1 MHARAHRAVGFG
13 AVALFV
19 ILSVVFA
26 SAAVGRGP
34 DKPLDGPQNGPSNP
48 SAAVATSL
56 PPPAAITPD
65 RMFQTV
71 SAMAQ
76 DLSTKPYHHEAAPL
90 PKAFRGLGYDG
101 YRKLRP
107 RAEASIWKDEPGEFA
122 ILPLPRGYIFDDPI
136 EINLVEN
143 GAIHPLT
150 DASGYV
156 DFQDFPSAPAAER
169 SALGVSGWRALFPF
183 RNDGKVDEA
192 AVFQGGA
199 YFRSLAQGLVYG
211 ASARALAIGTASRKG
226 EEFPRLSKFWIF
238 KPAPDANTL
247 TAAALLDTE
256 SATGAYL
263 FTIQPGKQTVMGV
276 RAVIYPRKEITEVGV
291 GATSSM
297 FLHSLADRGG
307 VDDYRPEVHDSDG
320 LAMLMGNGEMVW
332 RPLTNPRDLQVS
344 FFQDRHPR
352 GFGLMQRERSLDA
365 YEDLEA
371 RYEKRPSVWVEPI
384 GDWGAGHVTLVEI
397 PTPNEYNDNIVA
409 FWRPDE
415 AWEPGA
421 PQKLS
426 YRLIWS
432 GGAGPDVPVARI
444 IATRSGA
451 TPNAPQTRRFVIDF
465 ANAPGLASTT
475 ADVWASTG
483 EVRDVHIES
492 TDQGGR
498 RVSFDL
504 DPKGAPLVELRAA
517 LMDGGVQ
524 QSETWLFRWT
534 PD

>member
-1 MHARAHRAVGFG
+1 M
-13 AVALFV
+13 
-19 ILSVVFA
+19 SVVFA
-26 SAAVGRGP
+26 SAAVGRGQ
-34 DKPLDGPQNGPSNP
+34 DEPLNDPGPPE
-48 SAAVATSL
+48 AVATSL
-56 PPPAAITPD
+56 PQAPPAITPD
-65 RMFQTV
+65 QLFQTV
-71 SAMAQ
+71 STMAQ
-76 DLSTKPYHHEAAPL
+76 DLSTKPYHHEPSAL
-90 PKAFRGLGYDG
+90 PKSFRSLGYDG

-107 RAEASIWKDEPGEFA
+107 RAEASIWRDEPGDFA
-122 ILPLPRGYIFDDPI
+122 ILPLPRGYIFDDTI
-136 EINLVEN
+136 ELNLVEN

-150 DASGYV
+150 DGSSYV
-156 DFQDFPSAPAAER
+156 DFEDFGSAPAAER

-183 RNDGKVDEA
+183 GNDGKVDEA

-199 YFRSLAQGLVYG
+199 YFRSLAKGLVYG

-238 KPAPDANTL
+238 KPGAESNTL
-247 TAAALLDTE
+247 TVAALLDTD

-263 FTIQPGKQTVMGV
+263 FTIQPGKSTVMGV

-352 GFGLMQRERSLDA
+352 GFGLMQRERSPSA
-365 YEDLEA
+365 YDDLEA
-371 RYEKRPSVWVEPI
+371 RYERRPSVWVEPI
-384 GDWGAGHVTLVEI
+384 GDWGAGHVMLVEI

-415 AWEPGA
+415 AWEPGT

-432 GGAGPDVPVARI
+432 GGAGPDTPVARLL
-444 IATRSGA
+444 ATRSGA
-451 TPNAPQTRRFVIDF
+451 TPNSPQTRRFVIDF
-465 ANAPGLASTT
+465 ANAPGLGSAK
-475 ADVWASTG
+475 ADVWASAG
-483 EVRDVHIES
+483 EVRDVHIET

-504 DPKGAPLVELRAA
+504 DPKGAPLIELRAA
-517 LMDGGVQ
+517 LVDGGVQ

>member
-13 AVALFV
+13 AVALLV
-19 ILSVVFA
+19 VMSVVFA
-26 SAAVGRGP
+26 SAAVGRGQN
-34 DKPLDGPQNGPSNP
+34 DPQNEPNTP
-48 SAAVATSL
+48 REATATSL
-56 PPPAAITPD
+56 PQAASTTPD
-65 RMFQTV
+65 QVFQMV
-71 SAMAQ
+71 SAIAQ
-76 DLSTKPYHHEAAPL
+76 DMSTKPFHHEAIPL
-90 PKAFRGLGYDG
+90 PKSFRNIGYDG
-101 YRKLRP
+101 YRRLRP
-107 RAEASIWKDEPGEFA
+107 RAEASIWRDEPGDFA
-122 ILPLPRGYIFDDPI
+122 VLPLPRGYIFDDAI

-143 GAIHPLT
+143 GVVRQLT
-150 DASGYV
+150 DASSFV
-156 DFQDFPSAPAAER
+156 DFEDYSTATPAER
-169 SALGVSGWRALFPF
+169 MSLGISGWRALFPF

-238 KPAPDANTL
+238 KPAAGAT
-247 TAAALLDTE
+247 TMTVAALLDTD
-256 SATGAYL
+256 SAAGAYL
-263 FTIQPGKQTVMGV
+263 FTIQPGKSTVMGV
-276 RAVIYPRKEITEVGV
+276 RAVIYPRKEITEMGI
-291 GATSSM
+291 GAISSM

-344 FFQDRHPR
+344 LFHDRHPR
-352 GFGLMQRERSLDA
+352 GFGLMQRERALSA
-365 YEDLEA
+365 YDDLEA

-384 GDWGAGHVTLVEI
+384 GDWGAGHVMLVEI

-415 AWEPGA
+415 AWQPGA
-421 PQKLS
+421 PQKLA
-426 YRLIWS
+426 YRLVWS
-432 GGAGPDVPVARI
+432 GGQGPDTPVARVVGS
-444 IATRSGA
+444 RSGA
-451 TPNAPQTRRFVIDF
+451 TPNSPQTRRFVVDF
-465 ANAPGLASTT
+465 ANAPGLGSATG
-475 ADVWASTG
+475 DVWASTG
-483 EVRDVHIES
+483 EVRDVHIET
-492 TDQGGR
+492 TDSGGR

-517 LMDGGVQ
+517 LVDGGVQ

>member
-1 MHARAHRAVGFG
+1 M
-13 AVALFV
+13 
-19 ILSVVFA
+19 
-26 SAAVGRGP
+26 
-34 DKPLDGPQNGPSNP
+34 
-48 SAAVATSL
+48 
-56 PPPAAITPD
+56 
-65 RMFQTV
+65 
-71 SAMAQ
+71 
-76 DLSTKPYHHEAAPL
+76 
-90 PKAFRGLGYDG
+90 GYDG
-101 YRKLRP
+101 YRRLRA
-107 RAEASIWKDEPGEFA
+107 RSEAAIWRDEPGDFA
-122 ILPLPRGYIFDDPI
+122 VLPLPRGYIFDDSI
-136 EINLVEN
+136 DINLVEN
-143 GAIHPLT
+143 GVVRSLN

-156 DFQDFPSAPAAER
+156 DFEDYNSATPAER

-183 RNDGKVDEA
+183 RNEGKVDEA

-238 KPAPDANTL
+238 KPAPESTTL
-247 TAAALLDTE
+247 TVAALLDTD

-263 FTIQPGKQTVMGV
+263 FTIQPGKSTVMGV
-276 RAVIYPRKEITEVGV
+276 RAVIYPRKEITEMGI
-291 GATSSM
+291 GAISSM

-320 LAMLMGNGEMVW
+320 LAMLMGNGEMIW
-332 RPLTNPRDLQVS
+332 RPLANPRDLQVS
-344 FFQDRHPR
+344 LFHDRHPR
-352 GFGLMQRERSLDA
+352 GFGLMQRERSASA
-365 YEDLEA
+365 YDDLEA

-384 GDWGAGHVTLVEI
+384 GDWGAGHVMLVEI

-415 AWEPGA
+415 AWQPGA

-426 YRLIWS
+426 YRLVWS
-432 GGAGPDVPVARI
+432 GGHGPETPVSRI
-444 IATRSGA
+444 VASRSGA
-451 TPNAPQTRRFVIDF
+451 TPNAPQARRFVIDF
-465 ANAPGLASTT
+465 ANAPGLGSAT

-483 EVRDVHIES
+483 EVRDVHIET

-498 RVSFDL
+498 RVAFDL

-517 LMDGGVQ
+517 LVDGGVQ